1 MITVC
6 PKYTVI
12 DNVAV
17 ANTRKIIKMPLRREL
32 MVIYIFKYIFFYQI
46 EQKVQN
52 RNRSTTCYIFS
63 ELVFIFEEDGF

>member
-1 MITVC
+1 MID
-6 PKYTVI
+6 Y
-12 DNVAV
+12 VAV
-17 ANTRKIIKMPLRREL
+17 ANTPKIIKMPLRREL